1 MKKFLFSLLLLL
13 SAITGYHIYS
23 AGLPTEKNISSDKK
37 TSIQQ
42 VYTAQWHPQNLERH
56 WGKHRSEFPEY
67 KTAEEY
73 GNAALEFFRSP
84 PKGTLKKI
92 RSNGDRL
99 YYHPNKY
106 RYYLQKVFRLSVDRH
121 EENYMQSLFLLPKN
135 FCMYKLSLY
144 PKPHGSHCKVHYL
157 IFYNYFR

>member
-13 SAITGYHIYS
+13 TAITGYHIYS
-23 AGLPTEKNISSDKK
+23 AGLPTEKNISSGKK

-99 YYHPNKY
+99 YYHPPTNNFGVTTK
-106 RYYLQKVFRLSVDRH
+106 KGIPKTFFRPNRKM
-121 EENYMQSLFLLPKN
+121 NYWKRQQGQERK
-135 FCMYKLSLY
+135 
-144 PKPHGSHCKVHYL
+144 
-157 IFYNYFR
+157 